1 MNVTL
6 TQTILIFLVAC
17 FGCFHQW
24 FGSPMWND
32 PIVIAPLVGLVLGD
46 FQTGLVVGATLELI
60 FMGVFPV
67 GASVPPDAV
76 SGAVIATSY
85 VILYNAPIE
94 RAVALVVPV
103 SMLVVMFTNLQFTLL
118 NTWGAH
124 RADKYAENA
133 DIAGVE
139 RMHVVYGIWNKLN
152 LAIIITL
159 GFYFGVPVIETIIS
173 YVPDFILHGVDVAA
187 GLMPAIG
194 FAMLTRMM
202 ISKEMVAYLILGFL
216 LSSYFH
222 VPILGIALLAVVAIL
237 LNFYNNRNALQG
249 GFSDEHNEF

>member
-1 MNVTL
+1 MDVTL
-6 TQTILIFLVAC
+6 TQTLLIFLVAC
-17 FGCFHQW
+17 FGHFHQW

-46 FQTGLVVGATLELI
+46 FQTGLVVGAMLELV

-76 SGAVIATSY
+76 GGAVISTAY

-94 RAVALVVPV
+94 RAVALAVPV
-103 SMLVVMFTNLQFTLL
+103 AVLVVVFTNLQFTLL

-124 RADKYAENA
+124 RADKYAEKA

-139 RMHVVYGIWNKLN
+139 RMHVIYGLWNKLN
-152 LAIIITL
+152 LAIIVTL
-159 GFYFGVPVIETIIS
+159 GFYFGVPVIEQIIS
-173 YVPDFILHGVDVAA
+173 LIPEFALHGIDVAA

-202 ISKEMVAYLILGFL
+202 ISKEMTAFLILGFL
-216 LSSYFH
+216 LSSYLG
-222 VPILGIALLAVVAIL
+222 VPILGIALFAVVVIL
-237 LNFYNNRNALQG
+237 LRFFAEKNQG
-249 GFSDEHNEF
+249 GGLEDEQNEF